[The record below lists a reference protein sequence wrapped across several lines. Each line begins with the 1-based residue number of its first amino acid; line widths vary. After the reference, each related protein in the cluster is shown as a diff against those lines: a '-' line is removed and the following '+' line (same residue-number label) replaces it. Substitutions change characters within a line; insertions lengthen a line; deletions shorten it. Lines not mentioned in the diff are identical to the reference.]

1 MKRWTLFL
9 SLCATAL
16 SVSLAAQT
24 PDAEASAEPEVSTEV
39 VEAVEAVEAAAD
51 EPAATDAVGETPI
64 DLSQWRYQNTTL
76 ARYNPLGLFNQLQVG
91 YRRYL
96 WQPTGSR
103 LRDGSYLALNLA
115 PTVSP
120 AWARIGPQLEIQP
133 LAILRLVAQY
143 DWVGHFGTFDTI
155 QSFQT
160 ANADWREATMEANSE
175 TASYATTGHVVTLSG
190 TLQAAV
196 GPIAL
201 RSELRGIYHSLDLQG
216 EDTLFYDI
224 VFDLLAPNRAWLT
237 TTDSDILYLDPSGDL
252 KIGIRHT
259 WIRANYD
266 ETNFLDTESQQ
277 EGNEATHRIGP
288 LVTYRLNPRQDVRF
302 SEPTLIL
309 IMNWWLQHPYRTG
322 VETSQAV
329 PYVVLGFRFNGRLDV
344 PR

>member
-1 MKRWTLFL
+1 M
-9 SLCATAL
+9 
-16 SVSLAAQT
+16 
-24 PDAEASAEPEVSTEV
+24 
-39 VEAVEAVEAAAD
+39 
-51 EPAATDAVGETPI
+51 
-64 DLSQWRYQNTTL
+64 
-76 ARYNPLGLFNQLQVG
+76 
-91 YRRYL
+91 
-96 WQPTGSR
+96 
-103 LRDGSYLALNLA
+103 
-115 PTVSP
+115 
-120 AWARIGPQLEIQP
+120 
-133 LAILRLVAQY
+133 
-143 DWVGHFGTFDTI
+143 
-155 QSFQT
+155 
-160 ANADWREATMEANSE
+160 
-175 TASYATTGHVVTLSG
+175 
-190 TLQAAV
+190 
-196 GPIAL
+196 
-201 RSELRGIYHSLDLQG
+201 RGIYHSLDLQG